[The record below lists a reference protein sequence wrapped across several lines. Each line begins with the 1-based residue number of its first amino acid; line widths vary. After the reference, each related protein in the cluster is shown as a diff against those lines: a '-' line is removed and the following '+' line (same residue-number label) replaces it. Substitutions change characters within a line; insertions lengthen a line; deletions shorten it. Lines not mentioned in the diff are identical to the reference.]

1 MFVDD
6 EPNESAI
13 VNSYSDDNFA
23 ELLLHREVEAF
34 LFHEAA
40 LLDEWRLDDWLAL
53 FTDDARYLIPSTDT
67 PEGEPHTTL
76 SLIDDDMA
84 RLRGRVERLN
94 SRHAHREF
102 PWSRTRR
109 LVTNVRVT
117 QIVGSEIHVAAS
129 FLVYRIRAGHV
140 DPLIGRYE
148 YILRRVEK
156 TLMIAHRKAVLD
168 LEALR
173 PHGTVSIIL

>member
-1 MFVDD
+1 M
-6 EPNESAI
+6 NST
-13 VNSYSDDNFA
+13 SYSNSEIA
-23 ELLLHREVEAF
+23 KLMLHREVEAF
-34 LFHEAA
+34 LFNEAA
-40 LLDEWRLDDWLAL
+40 LLDAWRLNEWLAL
-53 FTDDARYLIPSTDT
+53 FTDDARYLVPSTDT
-67 PEGEPHTTL
+67 PDADPRQAL

-84 RLRGRVERLN
+84 RLTGRVERLN

-109 LVTNVRVT
+109 LITNVRITKSVDA
-117 QIVGSEIHVAAS
+117 EIHVVAS

-140 DPLIGRYE
+140 DPLMGHYE
-148 YILRRVEK
+148 YILRRVESALK
-156 TLMIAHRKAVLD
+156 IAYRKAVLD